1 MKCDLCEYET
11 TRKSN
16 LKRHT
21 AVVHGLTETIH
32 QCAFCDQIFT
42 DVSNCKRHMVSRCT
56 KRPDAPKV
64 YTDAPK
70 VYLDAP
76 KVYLNAP
83 KVYQDAPCDSEDGTV
98 YTNALSCTRCGATFT
113 RKSSL
118 WRHNSRCKGVPTDPL
133 ECVLCMKRFSS
144 NKSKC
149 RHERICIEVAAS
161 RKQVIN
167 TTNNTNN
174 HTTNNDNRTIN
185 NNTLGKQHIQSGG
198 VAIDSLTNNINIIAF
213 KPGDNEQLQLIT
225 EHITADV
232 LKQLVRMSENSDVL
246 TSYTEHLLDNPRNR
260 CVKKTNLRT
269 GHSEVHVGNNEWKI
283 FQDKQVYPKLVAD
296 VASCF
301 ADFLNGHR
309 RQMNHATFMRLV
321 EFVDYMSD
329 QGYCNTDD
337 REKEREIKASYRD
350 ILQRTK
356 YTCYNA
362 TKQTDDKPNSV
373 SEAVELPH

>member
-1 MKCDLCEYET
+1 VVPAAPAAPAAP
-11 TRKSN
+11 SV
-16 LKRHT
+16 HT
-21 AVVHGLTETIH
+21 I
-32 QCAFCDQIFT
+32 
-42 DVSNCKRHMVSRCT
+42 
-56 KRPDAPKV
+56 
-64 YTDAPK
+64 
-70 VYLDAP
+70 
-76 KVYLNAP
+76 
-83 KVYQDAPCDSEDGTV
+83 
-98 YTNALSCTRCGATFT
+98 
-113 RKSSL
+113 
-118 WRHNSRCKGVPTDPL
+118 
-133 ECVLCMKRFSS
+133 
-144 NKSKC
+144 
-149 RHERICIEVAAS
+149 
-161 RKQVIN
+161 
-167 TTNNTNN
+167 TNNTNT
-174 HTTNNDNRTIN
+174 TTNNDNRTI

-213 KPGDNEQLQLIT
+213 KPEDKEQLQLIT

-232 LKQLVRMSENSDVL
+232 LKQLVHMSENSDVL
-246 TSYTEHLLDNPRNR
+246 SSYTEHLLENPRNR

-362 TKQTDDKPNSV
+362 TKQTVEAYSDADPQGTSATSASV
-373 SEAVELPH
+373 RP